1 MNNTTFSFN
10 KKQIV
15 QSVLE
20 PDTHSIWLNSTDNKL
35 YKFGNSGWE
44 PVGGTNIYRIYL
56 TPHPSEP
63 NRLLLD
69 PKYDK
74 ENTLARRSFNE
85 DWKTYTNNIYLI
97 TINSGNYDELTG
109 IANCYSR
116 EYLITDFTVSIYQD
130 PKTLEYRLSR
140 MIISID
146 GKVFRDLRT
155 SNTDVLFMK
164 HHVIIQATSIR

>member
-20 PDTHSIWLNSTDNKL
+20 PDTHSIWLNSNDNKL

-56 TPHPSEP
+56 TQHPEYSGI
-63 NRLLLD
+63 LSLD

-74 ENTLARRSFNE
+74 ENTIARMAFNE
-85 DWKTYTNNIYLI
+85 DWNKRTNNIYLI
-97 TINSGNYDELTG
+97 TFNIGYEELTG

-116 EYLITDFTVSIYQD
+116 DMLLTEIMKSIHRD
-130 PKTLEYRLSR
+130 PKTGELSLFK
-140 MIISID
+140 MIITVDSEI
-146 GKVFRDLRT
+146 FRDLHF
-155 SNTDVLFMK
+155 SNTETVFKVDE
-164 HHVIIQATSIR
+164 IIMQATTKK